1 MAAFEADGALRR
13 RSSSLVS
20 VLVDHPR
27 RSFTREHG
35 GLLSW
40 PEKLYKQREPE
51 QNCEGTCR
59 PENSLSVRAMQLSI
73 FGSMVDMQR
82 RAHSFS
88 GSQVKR
94 SQSLSVLKTASFH
107 SHQQVRV
114 PSKVATYPG
123 KSLEA
128 RKLIGKTPA
137 PPLQSTG
144 INETCIIDNIS
155 DESDAEDE
163 FVVRIDSPSRLSF
176 HHAS

>member
-1 MAAFEADGALRR
+1 
-13 RSSSLVS
+13 
-20 VLVDHPR
+20 
-27 RSFTREHG
+27 
-35 GLLSW
+35 
-40 PEKLYKQREPE
+40 
-51 QNCEGTCR
+51 
-59 PENSLSVRAMQLSI
+59 
-73 FGSMVDMQR
+73 MQR

-114 PSKVATYPG
+114 PSKVATYPR

-128 RKLIGKTPA
+128 RKLNGPA